1 MSDQEIET
9 YGDPQI
15 ASFDNP
21 IPGWLIATYI
31 IMPIIGFVG
40 FYLYWNGSQGW
51 LDRGYWHQL
60 QKAANTTM
68 PYINADDPKLT
79 VKEKL

>member
-1 MSDQEIET
+1 MPEEEIET
-9 YGDPQI
+9 YGDARI
-15 ASFDNP
+15 ASYDNP

-40 FYLYWNGSQGW
+40 FYLYWNGSHGW

-68 PYINADDPKLT
+68 PYVNADDPKLT
-79 VKEKL
+79 VKE